1 MLPLCP
7 GSSPASGAKSI
18 PDSCNTSAVGG
29 SVVWPDALGYG
40 NLSCRKYRPRPCAW
54 LRDEVVIGGRP
65 EADASQRTKLTRA
78 HQPHAAIAGRN
89 G

>member
-7 GSSPASGAKSI
+7 GLSPASGAKSI